1 MPTIRKITAEEA
13 AYWERVGRAPA
24 AAPDPAQI
32 AALLAALADR
42 RGITRIDRDGP
53 AGGEHA
59 FRGRVYVRGI
69 ELHAQFADSRHGGPA
84 GALQAAVAWRDGM
97 RQLAGP
103 APERKLPKPRIARA
117 EYTRMCGWIAYAPGK
132 KRYFADGAH
141 GGRQAAEAS
150 ARAWLADQKQS
161 GQNE

>member
-84 GALQAAVAWRDGM
+84 GALQAAVAWRDST
-97 RQLAGP
+97 RQVVARVAPVAARPLAP
-103 APERKLPKPRIARA
+103 ARVVRA
-117 EYTRMCGWIAYAPGK
+117 EYRRMCGWLAYAPPK
-132 KRYFADGAH
+132 RRYFADSTY
-141 GGRQAAEAS
+141 GGRESAEAA
-150 ARAWLADQKQS
+150 ARDWLQERQP
-161 GQNE
+161 